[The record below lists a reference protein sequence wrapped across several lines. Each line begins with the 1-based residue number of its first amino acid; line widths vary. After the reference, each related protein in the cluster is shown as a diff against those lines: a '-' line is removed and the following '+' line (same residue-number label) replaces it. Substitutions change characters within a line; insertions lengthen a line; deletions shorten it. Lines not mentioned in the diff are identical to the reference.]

1 MPVVVEKKVKARAR
15 QKLVAEAYREWL
27 KNNPKAGRK
36 RRIQALDAI
45 SDSAF
50 LNEMVKKDA

>member
-15 QKLVAEAYREWL
+15 QKLVAAAYKEWL
-27 KNNPKAGRK
+27 ENNPKAGRK

-50 LNEMVKKDA
+50 LNEMMNKNG